1 MVCGWEGEEK
11 MTENPFILILEKT
24 KKAQSEFLMEDGVY
38 DLLAEIEQI
47 AINETVK
54 SGVFGKMSKSSD
66 AG

>member
-1 MVCGWEGEEK
+1 